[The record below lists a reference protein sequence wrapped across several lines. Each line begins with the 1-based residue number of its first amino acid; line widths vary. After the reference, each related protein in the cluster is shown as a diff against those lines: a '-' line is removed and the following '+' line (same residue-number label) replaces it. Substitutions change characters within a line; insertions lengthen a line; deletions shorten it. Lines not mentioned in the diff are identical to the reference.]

1 MIEGEEESLDQT
13 EATGQRPYY
22 FQLDVLKAIAIA
34 FVVMDH
40 SLTWEIK
47 AQIGG
52 IFWERLSIPFFLIV
66 MGFNMSFSFK
76 YRNAET
82 LGNLYS
88 IDYFKRKLVRYVS
101 PFIILWFASL
111 FIGLAL
117 GHIDTSMYLL
127 LGYLPFWGPGNWFIP
142 LLLGSILVFPLLYWM
157 FEHRPVMTIGLC
169 FLSELLFQSFLWFLY
184 PAASTAID
192 WFIITAIRANILF
205 FLPAVGLGMWFSK
218 GYEINSKR
226 NRFIFPY
233 LVFSVFFMFD
243 YATGV
248 VRTLPNEIGQIMSTI
263 QLFFVGDYT
272 LLFYGYAAFLFVV
285 AMLTI
290 PQTATGSLQK
300 FIQRIGK
307 STYHILLFQIFWMS
321 IVYWTVAPSAA
332 IEHRLPTG
340 EELGWS
346 TPLLF
351 IPYYL
356 LNLAVSFTGGMIW
369 YELEKRVLHRR
380 RSSDS
385 EIML

>member
-1 MIEGEEESLDQT
+1 
-13 EATGQRPYY
+13 
-22 FQLDVLKAIAIA
+22 
-34 FVVMDH
+34 
-40 SLTWEIK
+40 
-47 AQIGG
+47 
-52 IFWERLSIPFFLIV
+52 
-66 MGFNMSFSFK
+66 
-76 YRNAET
+76 
-82 LGNLYS
+82 
-88 IDYFKRKLVRYVS
+88 
-101 PFIILWFASL
+101 
-111 FIGLAL
+111 
-117 GHIDTSMYLL
+117 
-127 LGYLPFWGPGNWFIP
+127 
-142 LLLGSILVFPLLYWM
+142 M